1 MKDRSRIQHQILNV
15 ECRCHHLDQ
24 DSDRIQ
30 DHNIIHEIRDRV
42 PSEFPFQFVHQIH
55 SVFPFFCENA
65 NIPFALP
72 FSYVPYYNSQRF
84 LLSNHLYTASPR
96 QQRPSIKSLR
106 NLYRNLTILGPH
118 IPIPSIVFPYL
129 LCYTMRGI
137 LSKACLCPHS
147 GWLPA
152 FRGRLVFC

>member
-1 MKDRSRIQHQILNV
+1 MTDHTHKKVHIKPEGSPNPLQSHSQIVVKVDRDQVEKKARGRRPDHKCDDPPDLSMKDRSRIQHQILNV

-84 LLSNHLYTASPR
+84 LLSNHLYTASPSPTTP
-96 QQRPSIKSLR
+96 Q
-106 NLYRNLTILGPH
+106 H
-118 IPIPSIVFPYL
+118 
-129 LCYTMRGI
+129 
-137 LSKACLCPHS
+137 
-147 GWLPA
+147 
-152 FRGRLVFC
+152 